1 VQKRIEVKMKKVIIV
16 LVICI
21 ILFLLWQ
28 IHPLILFLLEN
39 PEKLGEVFEAFFVT
53 GGIGVFADS

>member
-1 VQKRIEVKMKKVIIV
+1 MKKVIIV
-16 LVICI
+16 LVICV

-39 PEKLGEVFEAFFVT
+39 PEKLREVFEAFFVT
-53 GGIGVFADS
+53 GGIGIFAD

>member
-1 VQKRIEVKMKKVIIV
+1 MKKFIIV
-16 LVICI
+16 LVIGL
-21 ILFLLWQ
+21 ILFLLWE

-53 GGIGVFADS
+53 GGMGIFSDS

>member
-1 VQKRIEVKMKKVIIV
+1 MKKVIIV

-28 IHPLILFLLEN
+28 IHPLILFLLQN